1 MARFLK
7 NLVGG
12 IICLILLVTLV
23 NAATTGCPEEAY
35 EEVVVAPGDTLWSIV
50 RRHGVQG
57 DPRRMID
64 EIRRLN
70 SLADARLHPGQKL
83 LLPR

>member
-1 MARFLK
+1 MARFLV
-7 NLVGG
+7 NVVGG
-12 IICLILLVTLV
+12 MICLILIVTLV

-35 EEVVVAPGDTLWSIV
+35 EEIIVAPGDTLWSIV
-50 RRHGVQG
+50 RVHGGKG

-70 SLADARLHPGQKL
+70 GLTDARLHPGQKL